1 MAHISKAAR
10 ETIDMAPIG
19 AIGFRSPKELSYAI
33 MALMSQYVGND
44 PGMYQEALGAV
55 ETAKQEFYRTKVKP
69 YEKQCQFEN
78 GDV

>member
-1 MAHISKAAR
+1 MAHINKTAR
-10 ETIDMAPIG
+10 EVIDMAPIG
-19 AIGFRSPKELSYAI
+19 AIGFRSPSELSYVV
-33 MALMSQYVGND
+33 LTLLNRYVGDD